1 MNAGSYLG
9 IIEMNI
15 KSSLAYKTDY
25 LLTLFFKFLEVLFL
39 IFIWTAIYL
48 GTKVS
53 IIKGFTLPD
62 IYLYFLVIYALRS
75 LMNMNLS
82 FEMEDSVLD
91 GSIAVNYTR
100 PMNFPLQLFFTG
112 FGKDLLS
119 ILLAGVPILIVA
131 LAISHATLSAFSVAA
146 FVIEVLLAYAIVSV
160 MSFLVGMIALK
171 FVYIASLVEMTW
183 LIILLLGG
191 GVMPLNFF
199 PATIQQVLL
208 MLPFA
213 IVLYVPAA
221 TFLGMISS
229 SAILFSIGI
238 SAVWLAVLL
247 GIAAV
252 VWNRARKLIA
262 SARG

>member
-1 MNAGSYLG
+1 MGSYLG
-9 IIEMNI
+9 AIEMSI
-15 KSSLAYKTDY
+15 KADLAYKADY
-25 LLTLFFKFLEVLFL
+25 LIALFFMFLQVLFL

-53 IIKGFTLPD
+53 SIRGFTLPD
-62 IYLYFLVIYALRS
+62 IYLYFLVVYALRT
-75 LMNMNLS
+75 LMDMNLS
-82 FEMEDSVLD
+82 YKMEDLVFD
-91 GSIAVNYTR
+91 GDIAVNYTR
-100 PMNFPLQLFFTG
+100 PVNFPLQLFFMG
-112 FGKDLLS
+112 FGEDILG

-131 LAISHATLSAFSVAA
+131 LAISHAALSAFSVAA
-146 FVIEVLLAYAIVSV
+146 FVIEVLLAYAIISV
-160 MSFLVGMIALK
+160 IGFLIGMIALK
-171 FVYIASLVEMTW
+171 FVYIASLIQMTW
-183 LIILLLGG
+183 LIVLLLGG

-199 PATIQQVLL
+199 PATIQHMLL

-221 TFLGMISS
+221 TFLGTISS

-238 SAVWLAVLL
+238 SAAWLVVLL

-252 VWNRARKLIA
+252 VWNRARRLIA